1 MLYLFT
7 SSITILPILFICLL
21 LGLEKRERFLF
32 VCFVVVAVV
41 VAVFNLFFFLNAGSH
56 LCFIFYE

>member
-21 LGLEKRERFLF
+21 LGLEERERFLF

-41 VAVFNLFFFLNAGSH
+41 VAVF
-56 LCFIFYE
+56 